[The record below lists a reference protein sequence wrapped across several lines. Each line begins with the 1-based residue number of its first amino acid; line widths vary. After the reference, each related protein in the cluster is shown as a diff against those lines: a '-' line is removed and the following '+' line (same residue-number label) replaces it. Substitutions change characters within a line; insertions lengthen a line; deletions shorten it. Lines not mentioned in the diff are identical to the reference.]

1 MMSCISMATS
11 RSQQQ
16 SQRSQKAAIQR
27 SKIQQYDAE
36 LTNVREF
43 IISLLREKGALTR
56 GEITKRSGIPRT
68 TVFDTLMALFLAG
81 TIDKYVERNGQ
92 RGRPSVYY
100 QLAAE

>member
-1 MMSCISMATS
+1 MSTS
-11 RSQQQ
+11 RTQ
-16 SQRSQKAAIQR
+16 QRSQREQKSSTQRTKAER
-27 SKIQQYDAE
+27 YDPE
-36 LTNVREF
+36 SISVRQF
-43 IISLLREKGALTR
+43 IIRLLREKGSLTR

-68 TVFDTLMALFLAG
+68 TVYDTLMSLFLAG